1 MRESLKRALFRSS
14 KLLHFTLTVLLFAV
28 YYYYFIY
35 GAKGLSLGALRHSTM
50 VIIYAV
56 IMLFLLRAYSS
67 YNVGLARIRMLVY
80 SQTLAALLSGG
91 ILYVLLVINQ
101 LALLNPLPLLGM
113 VAVQAVMNCVWSLL
127 VNWMYFRMFKPR
139 RTVVVYSDEEALHR
153 LDELTEFDRKFRVVK
168 MISNPAD
175 DIHGLIDQ
183 LDGAEAVFVTG
194 IPATLRNGILKYCV
208 ESGIRCYVAPH
219 VGDVLMQGSSH
230 LELFSAPVFRIMR
243 SAPTIEY
250 LAVKRLIDIVASLL
264 GIIVFSPV
272 MLITALVIKLSD
284 RGPVLYKQVRLT
296 KDGKRFKILK
306 FRSMRVDAEKD
317 GVARLASAND
327 NRITPVGKLIRAC
340 RIDELPQLFNILL
353 GDMTIVGPRPERPE
367 IAEQYDKILP
377 AFHLRLQAKAG
388 LTGLAQVYGKY
399 NSDPYDKL
407 RMDLMYINKMSLLE
421 DIKLMF
427 ATVKVLFMKESTSG
441 IAEGQTTAAKPEA
454 EEKEY
459 AMK

>member
-1 MRESLKRALFRSS
+1 MRESLKRAIFRGS
-14 KLLHFTLTVLLFAV
+14 KLLHFTLTVFLFAV
-28 YYYYFIY
+28 YYYYYVY
-35 GAKGLSLGALRHSTM
+35 GAKGLDLAALRHSTM

-56 IMLFLLRAYSS
+56 LVLFLLRAYSS

-80 SQTLAALLSGG
+80 SQTLAVFLSAG
-91 ILYVLLVINQ
+91 IMYVLLVINQ
-101 LALLNPLPLLGM
+101 LSLLNPLPLLGL
-113 VAVQAVMNCVWSLL
+113 VAVQAVMNCIWSLL

-139 RTVVVYSDEEALHR
+139 RTVVIYSDEEALHR

-168 MISNPAD
+168 QICDPMD
-175 DIHGLIDQ
+175 DIHALIPEME
-183 LDGAEAVFVTG
+183 GAEAVFVSG
-194 IPATLRNGILKYCV
+194 IHATLRNGIAKYCV
-208 ESGIRCYVAPH
+208 ETGIRCYVAPH

-243 SAPTIEY
+243 SAPSIEY
-250 LAVKRLIDIVASLL
+250 LAIKRLIDIVASLL

-272 MLITALVIKLSD
+272 MLITAIAIKLSD

-296 KDGKRFKILK
+296 KDGKHFKILK

-317 GVARLASAND
+317 GVARLAAEND
-327 NRITPVGKLIRAC
+327 DRITPVGKLIRAC
-340 RIDELPQLFNILL
+340 RIDELPQLFNILR

-367 IAEQYDKILP
+367 IAQQYDQILP
-377 AFHLRLQAKAG
+377 AFNLRLQAKAG

-441 IAEGQTTAAKPEA
+441 IAEGQTTAAKV
-454 EEKEY
+454 EEKEF